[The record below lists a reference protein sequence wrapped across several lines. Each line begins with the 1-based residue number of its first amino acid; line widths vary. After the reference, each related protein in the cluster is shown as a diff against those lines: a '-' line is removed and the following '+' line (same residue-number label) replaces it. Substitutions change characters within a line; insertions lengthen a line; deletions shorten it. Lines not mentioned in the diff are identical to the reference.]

1 MVVESGEASRRLRER
16 MAELTHTEAK
26 DWFLTAKARQA
37 MQVAFKAVKET
48 TGRPDV
54 ATQLFT
60 CITAIDPI
68 IVAGLTPRYVDVDPQ
83 TLSLDSA
90 LLEVGER
97 TSAVVL
103 QHTFGIVDEASSGS
117 LQEAAHACGALLV
130 EDCAHCVG
138 RMARG
143 ADGEPL
149 ADVSVHSFGVEKI
162 LPGTYFGGVVWLNPS
177 MAHQELAQSL
187 RRAFT
192 ELPAMPKRLERAS
205 RSYLNQ
211 VRILTR
217 LPQGAS
223 QALRARWERR
233 GTFEPAVSL
242 AERRGASNHEPC
254 LPSDWVCN
262 QALAALKGLDAN
274 EQNRRACAQTY
285 ASALEVDAPEGLFV
299 PEAAFGASDQPLLRF
314 PVFAHDEHR
323 AKKVAHAVEA
333 LGYYMPDWPR
343 PLLVPG
349 ALDLAPYGLAG
360 GTGGWPVSER
370 LAAGVASLPTDVD
383 PGRIP
388 AIVQAVRDALRE

>member
-1 MVVESGEASRRLRER
+1 MVVASGEASRRLRER

-37 MQVAFKAVKET
+37 MQVSFRAARET
-48 TGRPDV
+48 TYRSDV

-68 IVAGLTPRYVDVDPQ
+68 IVAGLAPRYVDVDPQ
-83 TLSLDSA
+83 TLSLDPA

-103 QHTFGIVDEASSGS
+103 QHTFGIVDEASSGL

-143 ADGEPL
+143 AGGEPL
-149 ADVSVHSFGVEKI
+149 ADVSIHSFGVEKM
-162 LPGTYFGGVVWLNPS
+162 LSGTYFGGAVWLNPS
-177 MAHQELAQSL
+177 MANQKLAQSL
-187 RRAFT
+187 RIAFT
-192 ELPAMPKRLERAS
+192 ELPTMSKRLERAS

-223 QALRARWERR
+223 RALRAKWERR
-233 GTFEPAVSL
+233 GTFEPAVSEE
-242 AERRGASNHEPC
+242 ERRGTTNHEPS
-254 LPSDWVCN
+254 LPSEWVCN
-262 QALAALKGLDAN
+262 QALAALKGLGAN
-274 EQNRRACAQTY
+274 EQNRRACVQAY

-299 PEAAFGASDQPLLRF
+299 PESAFGASDQPLLRF
-314 PVFAHDEHR
+314 PVFAQDERR
-323 AKKVAHAVEA
+323 AKTIARAVET

-349 ALDLAPYGLAG
+349 VLDPVPYGLAG

-370 LAAGVASLPTDVD
+370 LAAGAASLPTDVD